1 MNITK
6 AQYTTDF
13 DGNNSA
19 IKATINGKELI
30 VPIAPDNTDYTA
42 IQKWAEEDGNEI
54 QAAD

>member
-30 VPIAPDNTDYTA
+30 VPLDPDNTDYAA
-42 IQKWAEEDGNEI
+42 IKEWAKEDSNEI
-54 QAAD
+54 AEAD